1 MEDDD
6 MEFDSARKLGCEV
19 SSDPVNPLLPI
30 MQTCMMHHPGEDMTI
45 LERAYKRAVIQHS
58 SQRRKSGEPYII
70 HPLAVAQIL
79 ADLGMRPRVLAAG
92 QLHDTVQDT
101 D

>member
-30 MQTCMMHHPGEDMTI
+30 MQACMMHHPGEDMTI
-45 LERAYKRAVIQHS
+45 RERAYKRALI
-58 SQRRKSGEPYII
+58 
-70 HPLAVAQIL
+70 
-79 ADLGMRPRVLAAG
+79 
-92 QLHDTVQDT
+92 
-101 D
+101 